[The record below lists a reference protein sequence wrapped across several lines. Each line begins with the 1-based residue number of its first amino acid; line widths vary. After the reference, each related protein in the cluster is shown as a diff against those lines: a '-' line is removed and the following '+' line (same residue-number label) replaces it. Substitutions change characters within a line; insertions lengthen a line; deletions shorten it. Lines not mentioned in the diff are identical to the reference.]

1 MSQKHSRRFLWF
13 SILCIII
20 IIIGVV
26 KFSAVQPLKVGRR
39 VAAYGVPAN
48 ESTGMGAVSVKQHLL
63 PYSFEVGRVNSLTIN
78 DVLLHSTVAPGLV
91 LFGFESLYP
100 VDCWVVLGDESS
112 WGSDSDDNVLVNVS
126 GCHEYYGVL
135 EITERGVVSFCFKAD
150 TDTLSHVTL
159 MAVRDPQFTRNNDV
173 SDEVSDVVDTARV
186 FLSLNDVDVGD
197 YLSHKAEQGVP
208 NYYWQK
214 EFHYHNLGNLAYHR
228 IPEPRDYIAVR
239 IEQKCRP
246 GHFYEVWVE
255 LDSNQV
261 LGGGEC
267 R

>member
-1 MSQKHSRRFLWF
+1 MSQKHSKGFLLLSLI
-13 SILCIII
+13 SIILITLA
-20 IIIGVV
+20 VV
-26 KFSAVQPLKVGRR
+26 KFSTVQPLKVRSR

-48 ESTGMGAVSVKQHLL
+48 QSTGVGAVSFKHYKL
-63 PYSFEVGRVNSLTIN
+63 PYSFEVGRVSSLTMN
-78 DVLLHSTVAPGLV
+78 DVLLHSTVAPGFV
-91 LFGFESLYP
+91 LFGFESLEP

-159 MAVRDPQFTRNNDV
+159 MAVRDPQFTRHNDV
-173 SDEVSDVVDTARV
+173 SDKVSDAVDTARV

-197 YLSHKAEQGVP
+197 YLSHKTEQGVP

-228 IPEPRDYIAVR
+228 IPEPCEYITVR
-239 IEQKCRP
+239 IEQKYRP

-255 LDSNQV
+255 LGSNQV

>member
-1 MSQKHSRRFLWF
+1 
-13 SILCIII
+13 
-20 IIIGVV
+20 VE
-26 KFSAVQPLKVGRR
+26 PLKVRSR

-48 ESTGMGAVSVKQHLL
+48 ESTGMAAISVKQYQL
-63 PYSFEVGRVNSLTIN
+63 PYSFEVGKVSSSTMH

-100 VDCWVVLGDESS
+100 VDCWVVLDDESS
-112 WGSDSDDNVLVNVS
+112 WGSDGDDVLVNVS

-135 EITERGVVSFCFKAD
+135 EITERGVVSFCFKTD
-150 TDTLSHVTL
+150 TDTLPHVTL
-159 MAVRDPQFTRNNDV
+159 MAVRDPQFTRHNDV
-173 SDEVSDVVDTARV
+173 SDEVSDAVDTARV
-186 FLSLNDVDVGD
+186 FLYLNDIDVGD
-197 YLSHKAEQGVP
+197 YLSHTTEQGVP

-228 IPEPRDYIAVR
+228 IPEPREYIAVR
-239 IEQKCRP
+239 IEQKNRP

>member
-1 MSQKHSRRFLWF
+1 MSQKHSKGFLLLSLI
-13 SILCIII
+13 SIILITLA
-20 IIIGVV
+20 VV
-26 KFSAVQPLKVGRR
+26 KFSTVQPLKVRSR

-48 ESTGMGAVSVKQHLL
+48 QSTGVGAVSFKHYPL
-63 PYSFEVGRVNSLTIN
+63 PYSFEVGRVSSLTMN
-78 DVLLHSTVAPGLV
+78 DVLLHSTVTPGFV

-126 GCHEYYGVL
+126 GCYEYYGVL

-159 MAVRDPQFTRNNDV
+159 MAVRDPQFTRHNDV
-173 SDEVSDVVDTARV
+173 SDEISEAVDTAKV
-186 FLSLNDVDVGD
+186 FLSLNDVDVGR
-197 YLSHKAEQGVP
+197 YLRHTEEQSVP

-214 EFHYHNLGNLAYHR
+214 QFKYHLAKLAYHN
-228 IPEPRDYIAVR
+228 PKETCEYIAVHF
-239 IEQKCRP
+239 EQQNRP
-246 GHFYEVWVE
+246 GHYYEVWVE
-255 LDSNQV
+255 LDSYEII
-261 LGGGEC
+261 GGGEC